1 MLAGSWVASL
11 GGGRIAK
18 SFGWAKSPSA
28 SSPLHPPL
36 SFFPSL
42 LFSSF
47 LFASLL
53 LSSLFSSSLC
63 SSLLCSALL
72 FSSLLFSALF
82 FSSPLSHTPMGAYSA
97 PQTLYLYLRGLCLRG
112 RGKVRERGG
121 QRKRKRNEGEKRERS
136 EEGPMKSVKSRTRKV
151 ATARPW

>member
-1 MLAGSWVASL
+1 MGSVI
-11 GGGRIAK
+11 GGGGA
-18 SFGWAKSPSA
+18 SPKVLDG
-28 SSPLHPPL
+28 PNPPL
-36 SFFPSL
+36 PLLHFIPLYLSFPLFSSL
-42 LFSSF
+42 LFSSL
-47 LFASLL
+47 LFSCLLCSPL
-53 LSSLFSSSLC
+53 LSA
-63 SSLLCSALL
+63 LLCSALL
-72 FSSLLFSALF
+72 FSSLLFSSLH
-82 FSSPLSHTPMGAYSA
+82 FSSLPLSPTPQWGAYSA